1 MKFYRK
7 MMKYRVLYI
16 FLTSVA
22 LISEGWSQSGFD
34 QKIADLIQQVSQD
47 SLSKHIES
55 LTFAGG
61 HETRVSF
68 TEGNRWS
75 AEYIKAMFDSFSG
88 LTSVEFDTFFVPA
101 IAPFNSEP
109 LVNIIATLEG
119 CENPNQIYVIG
130 GHMDATANLDLTL
143 NWNSDW
149 PTAKAPGAD
158 DNASGIA
165 AILETARILSDPL
178 NEFAPATT
186 LNFIAFGAEEQ
197 HPAYFDNN
205 HMGSKHYVLNAYAGG
220 IDIVGAYIVD
230 MVGHNSTGN
239 NYYNIVSNGKSEHLG
254 QRLIDANSAYQIG
267 LTSNSPPFSEPT
279 YSDHFEF
286 WQYRY
291 NAVLLIENAPPWQ
304 NNSPWYIANPFY
316 HRQSDTYATLNM
328 SQVHKIAQLVLATV
342 ASLPSP
348 VTSIKS
354 PEKLPLDFTLFQ
366 NYPNPF
372 NAGTRINYQ
381 LQSPGKVDLAVYN
394 LQGQKIVRLV
404 DDIQSSGEHAAVWD
418 GKNKQGRRLPSG
430 VYLYRLRAGG
440 RQVVYKMILS
450 N

>member
-1 MKFYRK
+1 MKKCRI
-7 MMKYRVLYI
+7 LYA
-16 FLTSVA
+16 LLALVA
-22 LISEGWSQSGFD
+22 LMSEGWSQTSFD
-34 QKIADLIQQVSQD
+34 QKIADLIEQVSQD
-47 SLSKHIES
+47 SLGKHIES
-55 LTFAGG
+55 LTFADG

-75 AEYIKAMFDSFSG
+75 AEYIKTVFDSFSG
-88 LTSVEFDTFFVPA
+88 LTSVEFDTFFVSA
-101 IAPFNSEP
+101 IAPFDSEP

-119 CENPNQIYVIG
+119 REDPSQIYVIG
-130 GHMDATANLDLTL
+130 GHMDATANLDPTL

-165 AILETARILSDPL
+165 TILETARILSDPL

-186 LNFIAFGAEEQ
+186 LKFIAFGAEER
-197 HPAYFDNN
+197 HPAYFNEN
-205 HMGSKHYVLNAYAGG
+205 HMGSKHYVLNAYARG

-239 NYYNIVSNGKSEHLG
+239 NYYDIVSNRKSEHLG

-267 LTSNSPPFSEPT
+267 LTSNSPPFPEPT

-304 NNSPWYIANPFY
+304 NNSPWYTANPFY
-316 HRQSDTYATLNM
+316 HRQSDTYATLNI
-328 SQVHKIAQLVLATV
+328 SQVHKITQLALTTV
-342 ASLPSP
+342 ASLASP
-348 VTSIKS
+348 VTSVKNH
-354 PEKLPLDFTLFQ
+354 EDLPLDFTLFQ

-372 NAGTRINYQ
+372 NAGTRISYQ
-381 LQSPGKVDLAVYN
+381 LKSPGKVDLAIYN
-394 LQGQKIVRLV
+394 LHGQKIVALV
-404 DDIQSSGEHAAVWD
+404 DDIKSNGEHTAVWD
-418 GKNKQGRRLPSG
+418 GKDKQGWQLPSG
-430 VYLYRLRAGG
+430 VYLYRLRVGG
-440 RQVVYKMILS
+440 RQIAYKMILS
-450 N
+450 K